1 MKNVKSVNLILE
13 NCEVI
18 NIEPQYLGQLL
29 LDKIRTKVYRIAM
42 NSISKMQVVNRV
54 AIEIFSEANV
64 PYDSFGE
71 ESKETI
77 FERLSNYNDI
87 AQIELIYDDDCKDT
101 EIFVVNWE
109 DDDKCGCTNKLQ
121 KSYISK
127 PGNLYIT
134 IGRKLKFKDVFDKE
148 EIEDEQCMMF
158 AKSMVLGDNDECEC
172 ECECGCGCD
181 GDCDC
186 DDDCE
191 CGCQSGSGCT
201 CGNTEEPT
209 RTAANPDIVTVTPDN
224 VAEETGDEVKPET
237 SDETDGEGNND
248 DNAPEKDGE

>member
-1 MKNVKSVNLILE
+1 MKNVKSVNFVLE

-18 NIEPQYLGQLL
+18 NIEAKYFGQLL
-29 LDKIRTKVYRIAM
+29 LEKIRTKVYRVAM
-42 NSISKMQVVNRV
+42 NSISRMQVVNRV
-54 AIEIFSEANV
+54 AIELFSEANV

-71 ESKETI
+71 ESRETI
-77 FERLSNYNDI
+77 FDRLTNYNDI
-87 AQIELIYDDDCKDT
+87 TQIELLYDDEGKDT
-101 EIFVVNWE
+101 ELFIVNWV
-109 DDDKCGCTNKLQ
+109 DGDKCGCTNKLQ
-121 KSYISK
+121 KSYTSK
-127 PGNLYIT
+127 PGNLYIL
-134 IGRKLKFKDVFDKE
+134 IGKDMKLKNFFDKE

-172 ECECGCGCD
+172 ECGCGCDCD

-209 RTAANPDIVTVTPDN
+209 RAATNPDIVTVTPDN

-237 SDETDGEGNND
+237 SDETDGAND
-248 DNAPEKDGE
+248 KQD

>member
-18 NIEPQYLGQLL
+18 NIEPQYLGQLF

-42 NSISKMQVVNRV
+42 NSISRMQVVNRV

-77 FERLSNYNDI
+77 FERLTNYNDI
-87 AQIELIYDDDCKDT
+87 TQIELIYDDDCRDT
-101 EIFVVNWE
+101 ELFIVNWE

-134 IGRKLKFKDVFDKE
+134 IGRKLKLKDVFDKE

-158 AKSMVLGDNDECEC
+158 AKSMVLGNDDCD
-172 ECECGCGCD
+172 CD

-186 DDDCE
+186 DDCDC
-191 CGCQSGSGCT
+191 CCQNGESCT
-201 CGNTEEPT
+201 CQTDEDEPA
-209 RTAANPDIVTVTPDN
+209 RAAANPNIVTVETDDI
-224 VAEETGDEVKPET
+224 VEETGDGTKPDGAI
-237 SDETDGEGNND
+237 SDVDGKNNNEENASEGD
-248 DNAPEKDGE
+248 E

>member
-77 FERLSNYNDI
+77 FERLTNYNDI

-134 IGRKLKFKDVFDKE
+134 IGRKLKLKDVFDKE

-158 AKSMVLGDNDECEC
+158 AKSMVLGDDDEC
-172 ECECGCGCD
+172 ECECGCSCDCD

-191 CGCQSGSGCT
+191 CGCQNGSGCT
-201 CGNTEEPT
+201 CGDTEEPT
-209 RTAANPDIVTVTPDN
+209 RTPTNPDIVTVVTDN

-237 SDETDGEGNND
+237 SDETDGAND
-248 DNAPEKDGE
+248 KQD